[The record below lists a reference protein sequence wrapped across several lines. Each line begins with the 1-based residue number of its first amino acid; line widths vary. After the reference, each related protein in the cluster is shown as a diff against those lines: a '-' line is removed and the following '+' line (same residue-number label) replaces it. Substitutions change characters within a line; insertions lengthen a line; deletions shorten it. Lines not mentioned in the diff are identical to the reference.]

1 MVTLKPFRP
10 QKNAV
15 SYGQEINRARAT
27 LKGILES
34 GKNKQL
40 VKYIKSVAEL
50 RIKGERCFEEEIKK
64 YSIGAKNKRI
74 RDETIRK
81 INLYLYRSSKETA
94 LEIKET
100 CAKILENKYNRR

>member
-15 SYGQEINRARAT
+15 SYSQEINRARAT
-27 LKGILES
+27 LKSILES

-81 INLYLYRSSKETA
+81 INLCLYQSSREFAEETQ
-94 LEIKET
+94 ET
-100 CAKILENKYNRR
+100 CERILKKF